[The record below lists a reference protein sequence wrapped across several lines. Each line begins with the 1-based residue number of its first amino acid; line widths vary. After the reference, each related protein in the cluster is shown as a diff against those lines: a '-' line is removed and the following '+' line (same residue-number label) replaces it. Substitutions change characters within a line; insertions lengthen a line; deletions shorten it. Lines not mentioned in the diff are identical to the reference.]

1 MNLVLNGE
9 KRNMPGIGTVSELL
23 DQLKLDGALV
33 LVEQNGQVVQRTEF
47 AVTYLADG
55 DRIEIVKV
63 VAGG

>member
-9 KRNMPGIGTVSELL
+9 KRNMPGIGTVSGLL

-33 LVEQNGQVVQRTEF
+33 LVEQNGQVVQRTDF
-47 AVTYLADG
+47 ALTYLADG
-55 DRIEIVKV
+55 DRVEIVKV

>member
-9 KRNMPGIGTVSELL
+9 KRKLPGIGTVSELL